1 VSASPDPGL
10 LRSPPGEIQGRV
22 ARIEGLIQAIEEGV
36 DGPTRDAAR
45 ELAAAL
51 IGFHGAGLS
60 RIWGRLEEAGAPGRA
75 VAEACAGDD
84 LVAALLAL
92 HDLSP
97 RPDPGLVQLRVGRD
111 APAPQASS
119 AKADASPDLVFEPVG
134 ASAVRDAAAPL
145 LSLGIR
151 IRNLV
156 PDQGVQAILLR
167 CQVRIEPQRRGYA
180 PREQQALGDLFGDP
194 ADHARTLL
202 PLLWTHTG
210 AAVPAFTGETVADM
224 ALPCTYDLAVAS
236 GRYFDALDGGEAPL
250 LLLFSGTVFWTRADG
265 SLQAAPIAWSKE
277 ARFALPVKVFREAL
291 DLHYPETAPLLIRRD
306 VFERLRTHRARR
318 HLTSWEEA
326 LESLLDAAGPP

>member
-1 VSASPDPGL
+1 VN
-10 LRSPPGEIQGRV
+10 PPGDAEIQGRV
-22 ARIEGLIQAIEEGV
+22 ARIEGLIQSIEEGA

-51 IGFHGAGLS
+51 LGFHGAGLA
-60 RIWGRLEEAGAPGRA
+60 RIFAALEGAGAPGRA
-75 VAEACAGDD
+75 VAEACARDD
-84 LVAALLAL
+84 LVAALLTL
-92 HDLSP
+92 HDLLP
-97 RPDPGLVQLRVGRD
+97 RPDPSLVQLRMGRD
-111 APAPQASS
+111 APVPPRPSIEAT
-119 AKADASPDLVFEPVG
+119 PDLTFEPAG

-145 LSLGIR
+145 LSLGIK

-156 PDQGVQAILLR
+156 PDQSVQAILLR

-180 PREQQALGDLFGDP
+180 PREQEALGDLFGDP
-194 ADHARTLL
+194 RDHARTLL

-210 AAVPAFTGETVADM
+210 AAVPAFTGETVAEV

-265 SLQAAPIAWSKE
+265 ALQAAPIAWSKE

-306 VFERLRTHRARR
+306 VFERLREHRARR
-318 HLTSWEEA
+318 RFTSWEEA
-326 LESLLDAAGPP
+326 LESLLGAAGGP